1 MQVITINYD
10 ISTLITGGI
19 ALAGILLSA
28 LLTYHFTK
36 KRKIDELLFSAR
48 KEAYTEFMKNFGMA
62 FGPETFSLEGF
73 NEIKALETNYE
84 RDQRVA
90 RIFAQCRLLA
100 NPFLEDRLRY
110 LYDLIIEGFEK
121 SAKKDKN
128 GKSERD
134 YVGYEVEA
142 LMRRDMHVVGDLE
155 VFMWR
160 IFSAWKRF
168 KLKKK

>member
-1 MQVITINYD
+1 M
-10 ISTLITGGI
+10 
-19 ALAGILLSA
+19 
-28 LLTYHFTK
+28 
-36 KRKIDELLFSAR
+36 E
-48 KEAYTEFMKNFGMA
+48 
-62 FGPETFSLEGF
+62 
-73 NEIKALETNYE
+73 
-84 RDQRVA
+84 QRVA